1 MLSIYYLY
9 FIYILCIYYLMPK
22 VSGRQNHG
30 IPVGREIN
38 ALFFYDPDSEFT
50 VATSNH
56 EGSIMCRIPELY

>member
-30 IPVGREIN
+30 IPVVREIN
-38 ALFFYDPDSEFT
+38 DWFFYDPDRKFT
-50 VATSNH
+50 IATSNH
-56 EGSIMCRIPELY
+56 EGCIVCRTPEV